1 MKEKDSLELDT
12 TIDAIID
19 DFTDLWKD
27 DSNTITINSADVW
40 NSTLSGNI
48 LGPYPSYNTGI
59 GAVGSNGPYITT
71 TNNTWGGSFTT
82 PSKPST
88 LQVTGDAEFAGKVRI
103 GGKDLAEFMETISN
117 RLSILVPDPDKLEH
131 FAALKKAYDH
141 YKTLEA
147 LCELPKKDD

>member
-1 MKEKDSLELDT
+1 MKKDEFD
-12 TIDAIID
+12 IDIYKIAVDD

-27 DSNTITINSADVW
+27 DSTTVTVNSADVS

-48 LGPYPSYNTGI
+48 LGPYPSYNTGV

-71 TNNTWGGSFTT
+71 TNNTWGGSFTY

-103 GGKDLAEFMETISN
+103 GGKDLAEFMDTISK
-117 RLSILVPDPDKLEH
+117 RLAILVPDPAKLEH
-131 FAALKKAYDH
+131 FEALKKAYNH
-141 YKTLEA
+141 YKVLEA
-147 LCELPKKDD
+147 LCELPTEPKE